1 MILLQ
6 QMMILF
12 TYMMLGF
19 LSGKKGGLNKEN
31 TKAFSWFILNIAN
44 NAMLLSASL
53 EAERGIGTDKL
64 LEAAGL
70 SIAIFGVLLVLAE
83 IVPKIFK
90 VPEQEAGLYKVMTVF
105 NNIGFMGF
113 PIVAAVYGQEA
124 LLYAAIFTMPFNI
137 LFYTYGMR
145 AASGRKNE
153 GKGLIETVKSIVNVG
168 VIASVL
174 AIVLYLWNPYVPEW
188 IRKALNG
195 MGNVTPPL
203 SMFIAGVSLAAI
215 PLRSLFT
222 DKRFLLFTA
231 TKLFVFPIVGVSI
244 IKQVLDN
251 PMLVNV
257 CMVMLATPVASM
269 TVVLAQK
276 YDRNVELATKA
287 VALTT
292 LLSVMTIPL
301 ISSIV
306 L

>member
-12 TYMMLGF
+12 TYMLLGF

-31 TKAFSWFILNIAN
+31 TKTFSWFILNIAN
-44 NAMLLSASL
+44 TAMLISASL
-53 EAERGIGTDKL
+53 EAERGIGTEKL

-70 SIAIFGVLLVLAE
+70 SIVMFCVLLALAE
-83 IVPKIFK
+83 IVPRIFR
-90 VPEQEAGLYKVMTVF
+90 VPEQETGLYKVMTVF

-124 LLYAAIFTMPFNI
+124 LLYAAIFTMPFNV
-137 LFYTYGMR
+137 LFYTYGMS
-145 AASGRKNE
+145 AASGRKKE
-153 GKGLIETVKSIVNVG
+153 SKSIVETIKSIANVG
-168 VIASVL
+168 VAASIL
-174 AIVLYLWNPYVPEW
+174 AIVLYLWNPYVPGW
-188 IRKALNG
+188 IRTALSG

-203 SMFIAGVSLAAI
+203 SMFIAGVSLATI
-215 PLRSLFT
+215 SFRSLFT
-222 DKRFLLFTA
+222 DKRFLAFAA
-231 TKLFVFPIVGVSI
+231 TKLLVFPTVGMMI
-244 IKQVLDN
+244 IKQFMDN
-251 PMLVNV
+251 GLLINV
-257 CMVMLATPVASM
+257 CLIMLATPVASM

-292 LLSVMTIPL
+292 LLSVLTIPL